1 MGQSCKDPC
10 RSTSVGTH
18 ASSYNSDKR
27 KICLQ
32 FHIIRIYDP
41 VDPGDHLL
49 LLLGKLILMDIDRHS
64 IDPGRDMFK
73 SDPLLFQHLK
83 DFSAKSDLGIHHGF
97 FNI

>member
-10 RSTSVGTH
+10 RSAPVGTH
-18 ASSYNSDKR
+18 ASSNNSDKG

-32 FHIIRIYDP
+32 LHIIRIYDP
-41 VDPGDHLL
+41 VDPCDHLL
-49 LLLGKLILMDIDRHS
+49 LLLSKFVLMDKDRHR
-64 IDPGRDMFK
+64 IDPGRHMFK